1 MSRLPPEIKDQ
12 LRRQHRLRQRVKQG
26 AVVLMVVATAL
37 SVFLVIVYND
47 RKQSTFSSGDAKNKA
62 EVHARGA
69 VAEEGAQ
76 NVTKVG
82 DSSTL
87 AASQT
92 VNPAKTMGDEAKDK
106 EAKEKADK
114 AMGQWAEASKSI
126 TAFLMAP
133 SVQERIKWAVPTPD
147 LESRLGEFEARSE
160 SGQSWFGEPESIGP
174 QFALRE
180 GYLITTVTFAGRKPR
195 HIAVEATSRGWLVDW
210 EGYVGYCEKSLRD
223 LAGAAA
229 DSPPVEVRAEAYL
242 VSPPPPQYPAN
253 EYLALMLRHP
263 DEATAIQVVAPL
275 KMLSGSEAGKA
286 LAGNLPGKYTLKV
299 RSTHGGWAQVS
310 EVVCPGWV
318 PRLYLA
324 HSD

>member
-1 MSRLPPEIKDQ
+1 VSRLPPEIKDR
-12 LRRQHRLRQRVKQG
+12 LRRRHRLRQRAKQG
-26 AVVLMVVATAL
+26 AVVLIVVAIAL
-37 SVFLVIVYND
+37 SVSLVILHND
-47 RKQSTFSSGDAKNKA
+47 RKESTFSSGETENKA
-62 EVHARGA
+62 ELDERGA
-69 VAEEGAQ
+69 VLDECAQ
-76 NVTKVG
+76 NATKIG
-82 DSSTL
+82 DSPTL

-92 VNPAKTMGDEAKDK
+92 VNPAKTMGDEVKDK

-160 SGQSWFGEPESIGP
+160 IGQSWFGEPESIGP

-210 EGYVGYCEKSLRD
+210 ESYVGYCEKSLRD

-286 LAGNLPGKYTLKV
+286 LAGNLPGRYTLKV

-324 HSD
+324 QSD